1 MASLGELVDKVDG
14 FDLLTQR
21 EQVKLISYFYCIS
34 NTIEEFTSAQIKK
47 CFEDEDLS
55 MPANV
60 TQELNRLSSEKP
72 QAIIKKK
79 NAYSLHRTTKKELDN
94 IYLKSSTLYRL
105 NTQSEAK
112 QIELFNC
119 YLRIGDKKQI
129 IPTVDRSEL
138 ERMFQ
143 AIKDGKERVLING
156 RYIEVSNFNSFKI
169 YDFSLHRDIVSKG
182 EARRQMELE
191 KNILGMTWSIS
202 VFKKFGVDVTDKFEI
217 PEANVPQEKNGY
229 DYFVDKGRVEELR
242 KISDPNFDLTRLI
255 RKCEELN
262 SNFASS
268 SFFSTALL
276 VRSIIDHVPPIFEK
290 ANFSDVAGAH
300 GTKSFKDSMTHLDKS
315 SRKIAD
321 AFLHT
326 HIRSKEVLPNKTQVN
341 FSRDLDV
348 LLGEIVRILKK

>member
-1 MASLGELVDKVDG
+1 MNSLGHYIDRVAD
-14 FDLLTQR
+14 FDRLTQK
-21 EQVKLISYFYCIS
+21 EQVKLLAYFYIQS
-34 NTIEEFTSAQIKK
+34 SGKEDFTSGEIKK
-47 CFEDEDLS
+47 SFEDQDLTN
-55 MPANV
+55 PANV
-60 TQELNRLSSEKP
+60 THELNKLNLQKP
-72 QAIIKKK
+72 QILLKKG
-79 NAYSLHRTTKKELDN
+79 NVYSFQRSAKKELGD
-94 IYLKSSTLYRL
+94 IYSNLPPPSKNLELY
-105 NTQSEAK
+105 
-112 QIELFNC
+112 NC
-119 YLRIGDKKQI
+119 YVRIGEKKQI
-129 IPTVDRSEL
+129 IPTVDRGEL
-138 ERMFQ
+138 ERMFL
-143 AIKDGKERVLING
+143 AIKDCKERVLING
-156 RYIEVSNFNSFKI
+156 RYVEIGNFDSFKI
-169 YDFSLHRDIVSKG
+169 YDFSLHREIISKG

-217 PEANVPQEKNGY
+217 PEDSRPEEKNGH
-229 DYFVDKGRVEELR
+229 DYFVDKGRLAELT
-242 KISDPNFDLTRLI
+242 KISDPNFDLTRLL

-276 VRSIIDHVPPIFEK
+276 VRSIIDHVPPIFGK
-290 ANFSDVAGAH
+290 ANFSEVAGAY

-348 LLGEIVRILKK
+348 LLAEIVRILKI